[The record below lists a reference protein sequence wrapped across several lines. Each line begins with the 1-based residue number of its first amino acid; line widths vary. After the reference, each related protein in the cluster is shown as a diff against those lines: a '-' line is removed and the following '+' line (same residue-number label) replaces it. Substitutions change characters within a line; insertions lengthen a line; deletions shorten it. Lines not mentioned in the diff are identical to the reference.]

1 MKYSAY
7 LLCFAI
13 SFTIITSKGQSIQ
26 DDIPC
31 DLSNVAE
38 MLIDR
43 NPELQRQRYRIL
55 QSRANRQTATSAF
68 DYRLLASLTQTR
80 GQQNLFSKDDRF
92 ESTNGLLETQ
102 DLIYSS
108 GLQRTFRTG
117 LTSTLSVDYSRL
129 SNNSPFDQFGDA
141 TPANT
146 AENFTTL
153 NLSLSQPLIQGRGK
167 KFTAAFENAAAK
179 EIESS
184 ELNLTFISSNELYLM
199 SLAYWA
205 YYGSYQRLEIFKENE
220 KRVRRVLEITEEL
233 VEADRKARNEL
244 LQIQADLVNQERQ
257 TLQAQ
262 QELYDARQNLG
273 RQIGL
278 EVGESTRLGQPTDPF
293 PEVEGSD
300 YNADLQ
306 LERFLELARDN
317 RADLQALIKSREALE
332 IDFARAQNN
341 LKPRLDLT
349 GSFSYG
355 GVDAGNEIRRAITPL
370 SAIPGRNVQFGLGL
384 NFQFPLNNNAAQA
397 DLLRT
402 KTALS
407 DQQVVIDNQIRNIE
421 LNISI
426 ALNNLNNSVLR
437 LDKAQQTLQFYQEV
451 FEAEQVK
458 FQNGL
463 TTLLNLILFQERLTL
478 AQLDFLTAQQEFA
491 GALVNL
497 RNETGTLLPIGAL
510 SKELIDFRS
519 FYQIPD

>member
-1 MKYSAY
+1 
-7 LLCFAI
+7 
-13 SFTIITSKGQSIQ
+13 
-26 DDIPC
+26 
-31 DLSNVAE
+31 
-38 MLIDR
+38 
-43 NPELQRQRYRIL
+43 
-55 QSRANRQTATSAF
+55 
-68 DYRLLASLTQTR
+68 
-80 GQQNLFSKDDRF
+80 
-92 ESTNGLLETQ
+92 
-102 DLIYSS
+102 
-108 GLQRTFRTG
+108 
-117 LTSTLSVDYSRL
+117 
-129 SNNSPFDQFGDA
+129 
-141 TPANT
+141 
-146 AENFTTL
+146 
-153 NLSLSQPLIQGRGK
+153 
-167 KFTAAFENAAAK
+167 
-179 EIESS
+179 
-184 ELNLTFISSNELYLM
+184 
-199 SLAYWA
+199 
-205 YYGSYQRLEIFKENE
+205 
-220 KRVRRVLEITEEL
+220 
-233 VEADRKARNEL
+233 
-244 LQIQADLVNQERQ
+244 
-257 TLQAQ
+257 
-262 QELYDARQNLG
+262 
-273 RQIGL
+273 
-278 EVGESTRLGQPTDPF
+278 
-293 PEVEGSD
+293 
-300 YNADLQ
+300 
-306 LERFLELARDN
+306 
-317 RADLQALIKSREALE
+317 KSREALE